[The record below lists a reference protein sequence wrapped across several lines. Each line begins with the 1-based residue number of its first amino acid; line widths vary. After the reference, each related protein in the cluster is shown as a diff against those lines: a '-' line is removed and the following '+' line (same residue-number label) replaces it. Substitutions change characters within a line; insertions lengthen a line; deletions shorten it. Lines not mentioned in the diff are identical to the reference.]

1 MNRTLRVAYI
11 MSRFPKI
18 TETFILYEILA
29 LEARGVAVD
38 VHPLLREREE
48 SVHPEAA
55 RLLQRIRFHS
65 FLSLPILAA
74 NAHYIFRRPWAYFR
88 TLFEVLS
95 ETFGSLNFFIGALG
109 IFPKSVRFAYEMERA
124 GVQHV
129 HAHFATHPT
138 VAALIIFR
146 LTGIPFSFTAHG
158 HDLHVDTRMLAQ
170 KLAAARFAV
179 AISDYNRDLM
189 IQECGEWARSKVA
202 VVHCGIDPS
211 VFDATSRSTA
221 SDATLKILCVGRFDE
236 VKGHPVLVEACRK
249 LSERGIPF
257 VCDLVGAGPRRSEVE
272 ALIERAG
279 LTGRVRTL
287 GPRPRLEVVRLLSEC
302 DVFALPSVMAANGER
317 EGIPVSLMEAM
328 AMGIPVVSSKLS
340 GIPELV
346 ENEVSGILVKP
357 GDATAFSEALEKLAR
372 EPSLRAQLG
381 EAGRLKVLR
390 DFDLSRNVDRLAAL
404 LAGEHR
410 ETHERAR
417 DTGRAAA

>member
-1 MNRTLRVAYI
+1 

-29 LEARGVAVD
+29 LEARGVTVD

-55 RLLQRIRFHS
+55 RLLKRIRFHS
-65 FLSLPILAA
+65 FLSLPIIAA
-74 NAHYIFRRPWAYFR
+74 NAHYAFRRPVAYFGA
-88 TLFEVLS
+88 LYEVLS
-95 ETFGSLNFFIGALG
+95 GPFGSLNFFAGAAG

-138 VAALIIFR
+138 VAALIIHR
-146 LTGIPFSFTAHG
+146 LTGIPFSFTVHG
-158 HDLHVDTRMLAQ
+158 HDLHVEKRMLAE
-170 KLAAARFAV
+170 KLSAARFAV
-179 AISDYNRDLM
+179 AISDYNRDTM
-189 IQECGEWARSKVA
+189 IEECGEWAKGKIA
-202 VVHCGIDPS
+202 VVHCGIDPR
-211 VFDATSRSTA
+211 VFDATARKTRG
-221 SDATLKILCVGRFDE
+221 DGTLKMLCVGRFDE

-257 VCDLVGAGPRRSEVE
+257 VCDLVGEGPRRPEVE

-287 GPRPRLEVVRLLSEC
+287 GPQPRLEVVRLLSEC

-346 ENEVSGILVKP
+346 ESGVSGVLVEP
-357 GDATAFSEALEKLAR
+357 GDASALSESLEKLAR
-372 EPSLRAQLG
+372 EPELRARLG
-381 EAGRLKVLR
+381 EAGRAKVLR
-390 DFDLSRNVDRLAAL
+390 DFDLSLNVDRLAAL
-404 LAGEHR
+404 LSGAHQ
-410 ETHERAR
+410 ETRARAR

>member
-1 MNRTLRVAYI
+1 

-38 VHPLLREREE
+38 VHPLLREREA

-65 FLSLPILAA
+65 FLSLPIVAA
-74 NAHYIFRRPWAYFR
+74 NLHYLFHRPQAYLGA
-88 TLFEVLS
+88 LFEVLS
-95 ETFGSLNFFIGALG
+95 GTFGSLNFFAGAMG

-124 GVQHV
+124 GVDHV

-138 VAALIIFR
+138 VTALIIHR
-146 LTGIPFSFTAHG
+146 LTGIPYSFTVHG
-158 HDLHVDTRMLAQ
+158 HDLHVEKRMLAE

-179 AISDYNRDLM
+179 AISDYNRDTM
-189 IQECGEWARSKVA
+189 IEECGEWAKDKIA
-202 VVHCGIDPS
+202 VVHCGIDPT
-211 VFDATSRSTA
+211 VFDAASRRTGN
-221 SDATLKILCVGRFDE
+221 DPPFKMLCVGRFDE

-249 LSERGIPF
+249 LSEKGIPF
-257 VCDLVGAGPRRSEVE
+257 VCDLVGEGPRRPEIE
-272 ALIERAG
+272 AMIERAG

-328 AMGIPVVSSKLS
+328 AMGVPVVSTKLS

-346 ENEVSGILVKP
+346 ESGVSGILVEP
-357 GDATAFSEALEKLAR
+357 GDASALSESLEKLAR
-372 EPSLRAQLG
+372 EPELRARLG
-381 EAGRLKVLR
+381 EAGRMKVLR
-390 DFDLSRNVDRLAAL
+390 DFDLSRNVDRLAEL
-404 LAGEHR
+404 LAGAQESPV
-410 ETHERAR
+410 RAR

>member
-1 MNRTLRVAYI
+1 MSGGLRVAYI

-29 LEARGVAVD
+29 LEARGVTVD

-65 FLSLPILAA
+65 FLSFPILAA
-74 NAHYIFRRPWAYFR
+74 NAHYALRRPWSYFR
-88 TLFEVLS
+88 ALFEILS
-95 ETFGSLNFFIGALG
+95 GTFGSLNFFAGAVG

-138 VAALIIFR
+138 VAALIIHR
-146 LTGIPFSFTAHG
+146 LTGIPFSFTVHG
-158 HDLHVDTRMLAQ
+158 HDLHVEKRMLAE
-170 KLAAARFAV
+170 KVAAARFAV
-179 AISDYNRDLM
+179 AISDYNRDTM
-189 IQECGEWARSKVA
+189 IEECGEWAKAKIA

-211 VFDATSRSTA
+211 VFDATSRRTRG
-221 SDATLKILCVGRFDE
+221 DGTLKVVCVGRFDE

-249 LSERGIPF
+249 LAERGVPF
-257 VCDLVGAGPRRSEVE
+257 VCDLVGEGPRRPLVE
-272 ALIERAG
+272 EMIARAG

-287 GPRPRLEVVRLLSEC
+287 GARPRLEVVRLLAEC

-328 AMGIPVVSSKLS
+328 AMGIPVVSSRLS

-346 ENEVSGILVKP
+346 ESGVSGILADP
-357 GDATAFSEALEKLAR
+357 GDASALADALEKLAR
-372 EPSLRAQLG
+372 EPELRAKLG
-381 EAGRLKVLR
+381 EAGRMKVLR
-390 DFDLSRNVDRLAAL
+390 DFDLSRNVDRLAEL
-404 LAGEHR
+404 LAGAHR
-410 ETHERAR
+410 ESRQHARA
-417 DTGRAAA
+417 TGRAAA

>member
-1 MNRTLRVAYI
+1 MNRALRVAYI

-29 LEARGVAVD
+29 LEARGVTVD

-55 RLLQRIRFHS
+55 RLLKRIRFHS
-65 FLSLPILAA
+65 FLSLPIVAA
-74 NAHYIFRRPWAYFR
+74 NAHYAFRRPLAYFR
-88 TLFEVLS
+88 TLYEVLS
-95 ETFGSLNFFIGALG
+95 GTFGSLNFFAGAAG

-129 HAHFATHPT
+129 HAHFATHPA
-138 VAALIIFR
+138 VAALIIHR
-146 LTGIPFSFTAHG
+146 LTGIPFSFTVHG
-158 HDLHVDTRMLAQ
+158 HDLHVEKRMLAE

-179 AISDYNRDLM
+179 AISDYNRDTM
-189 IQECGEWARSKVA
+189 IEECGEWAKAKIA
-202 VVHCGIDPS
+202 VVHCGIDPR
-211 VFDATSRSTA
+211 VFDATARKA
-221 SDATLKILCVGRFDE
+221 RGDATLKVLCVGRFDE

-249 LSERGIPF
+249 LSERGVPF
-257 VCDLVGAGPRRSEVE
+257 QCDLVGEGPRRAEVE

-287 GPRPRLEVVRLLSEC
+287 GPQPRLEVVRLLSEC

-346 ENEVSGILVKP
+346 ESGVSGILVEP
-357 GDATAFSEALEKLAR
+357 GDAAALSESLEKLAR
-372 EPSLRAQLG
+372 EPELRARLG
-381 EAGRLKVLR
+381 EAGRAKVLR

-404 LAGEHR
+404 LAGAHQ
-410 ETHERAR
+410 ETRQRAR